1 MNIPSRIV
9 SGYYGGSFNELG
21 KFYTFRQQDAHSWVE
36 VYLDNKWIK
45 YDPTL
50 SIPNENIIN
59 TNNLNLSSNRL
70 IENNED
76 VQENIYQ
83 KINLKL
89 YFDYA
94 NYVWTNKFI
103 SYDGKERESL

>member
-1 MNIPSRIV
+1 M
-9 SGYYGGSFNELG
+9 
-21 KFYTFRQQDAHSWVE
+21 

-59 TNNLNLSSNRL
+59 TNNLNLSNNRI
-70 IENNED
+70 IEIIFTNLRRH
-76 VQENIYQ
+76 VWPRKLVHFYQ

-89 YFDYA
+89 YFEYA

-103 SYDGKERESL
+103 SYDGKEREKFINENLLSEKQYINWSSNSFLEI